1 MNYRPKIKTQN
12 WNVFRR
18 FWTRNRS
25 GDNILDKT
33 DEIII
38 FKILIFIWIKCQ
50 VQGLK
55 KYDMIDSL
63 GDNGI
68 LNFFLILINKIKNTL
83 LNYNRWFIKWIV
95 TVFFV
100 SKFITKCQQQ
110 HLLICDFL
118 FFSRWF
124 SKNYGY
130 NEKHLKKST
139 NFTSLFVPKTTKK
152 IFNKNNWNFIFFKSL
167 CRTSFFN
174 FYFFQTPLISYKS
187 VRYSLWRITS
197 EKMSLFALFIEIFF
211 P

>member
-1 MNYRPKIKTQN
+1 VNYRPKTKTQN

-124 SKNYGY
+124 TTKLMDIMRSIWRNRLIS
-130 NEKHLKKST
+130 HLYLYLKQQ
-139 NFTSLFVPKTTKK
+139 KK
-152 IFNKNNWNFIFFKSL
+152 IFNKNNWTFLNPYVGLLFLIFTFFKHL
-167 CRTSFFN
+167 
-174 FYFFQTPLISYKS
+174 
-187 VRYSLWRITS
+187 
-197 EKMSLFALFIEIFF
+197 
-211 P
+211 